1 MPLPENISAVIFDMD
16 GTLIDSLGVWA
27 DSDRIFAEEL
37 GLKYDTSISA
47 AMKKM
52 HYVSACEY
60 LKEYYALD
68 MSAEEIGARIME
80 IVREK
85 YLHEVPLKP
94 FAVDL
99 IKSLQ
104 SRGVKMCV
112 ATSND
117 KSLAEGALK
126 NLGIYNMLE
135 FVITSDEV
143 GVGKES
149 PVIFTR
155 AAEMMGAAPQNTAV
169 FEDSV
174 HAAES
179 ASMAGFFTV
188 GVYDDKFGCEFED
201 MKCTADMTVKSFGEL
216 M

>member
-1 MPLPENISAVIFDMD
+1 MPLPENIAAVIFDMD

-37 GLKYDTSISA
+37 GLSYDAKISA

-85 YLHEVPLKP
+85 YLHEIPLKP
-94 FAVDL
+94 CVLDVMRAL
-99 IKSLQ
+99 R
-104 SRGVKMCV
+104 SRGVRMCV

-126 NLGIYNMLE
+126 NLGIYDMLE

-149 PVIFTR
+149 PLIFTR
-155 AAEMMGAAPQNTAV
+155 AAEMMCTAPQNTAV

-179 ASMAGFFTV
+179 AAAAGFFTV
-188 GVYDDKFGCEFED
+188 GIYDGKYNNEFEE
-201 MKCTADMTVKSFGEL
+201 MKRTADITIKSFGEL

>member
-1 MPLPENISAVIFDMD
+1 MPLPENIAAVIFDMD

-27 DSDRIFAEEL
+27 ESDRIFAEEL
-37 GLKYDTSISA
+37 GLPYDASISA

-68 MSAEEIGARIME
+68 MSAVEIGARIME

-94 FAVDL
+94 HVSDF

-117 KSLAEGALK
+117 KALAEGALK
-126 NLGIYNMLE
+126 NLGIYDIME
-135 FVITSDEV
+135 FVVTSDEV

-155 AAEMMGAAPQNTAV
+155 AAELMSVSPENTAV
-169 FEDSV
+169 FEDSA

-179 ASMAGFFTV
+179 ASKAGFFTV
-188 GVYDDKFGCEFED
+188 GVYDDKFGGEFEE
-201 MKCTADMTVKSFGEL
+201 MKRTADMTVKSFGEL

>member
-37 GLKYDTSISA
+37 GLSYDAKISA

-85 YLHEVPLKP
+85 YLHEIPLKP
-94 FAVDL
+94 HVLDVMRAL
-99 IKSLQ
+99 R

-126 NLGIYNMLE
+126 NLGIYDMLE

-149 PVIFTR
+149 PLIFTR
-155 AAEMMGAAPQNTAV
+155 AAEMMSAAPQNTAV

-179 ASMAGFFTV
+179 ASKAGFFTV
-188 GVYDDKFGCEFED
+188 GIYDGKYNNEFEE
-201 MKCTADMTVKSFGEL
+201 MKRTADMTVKNFGEL

>member
-37 GLKYDTSISA
+37 GLSYDAKISV

-52 HYVSACEY
+52 HYISACEY

-85 YLHEVPLKP
+85 YLHEIPLKP
-94 FAVDL
+94 HVLDVMRAL
-99 IKSLQ
+99 R
-104 SRGVKMCV
+104 SRGVRMCV

-126 NLGIYNMLE
+126 NLGIYDMLE

-149 PVIFTR
+149 PLIFTR
-155 AAEMMGAAPQNTAV
+155 AAEMMGAAPHDTAV

-179 ASMAGFFTV
+179 AAAAGFFTV
-188 GVYDDKFGCEFED
+188 GIYDGKYNNEFEE
-201 MKCTADMTVKSFGEL
+201 MKRTADMTIKSFEEL

>member
-37 GLKYDTSISA
+37 GLSYDAKISV

-52 HYVSACEY
+52 HYISACEY

-85 YLHEVPLKP
+85 YLHEIPLKP
-94 FAVDL
+94 YVLDVMRE
-99 IKSLQ
+99 LQ

-126 NLGIYNMLE
+126 NLGIYDMLE

-149 PVIFTR
+149 PLIFTR
-155 AAEMMGAAPQNTAV
+155 AAEMMSAAPQNTAV

-179 ASMAGFFTV
+179 SVAAGFFTV
-188 GVYDDKFGCEFED
+188 GIYDGKYNNEFEE
-201 MKCTADMTVKSFGEL
+201 MKRTADMTVKSFGEL

>member
-1 MPLPENISAVIFDMD
+1 MPLPENIAAVIFDMD

-37 GLKYDTSISA
+37 GLSYDAKISA

-85 YLHEVPLKP
+85 YLHEIPLKP
-94 FAVDL
+94 YVLDVMRAL
-99 IKSLQ
+99 R
-104 SRGVKMCV
+104 SRGVRMCV

-126 NLGIYNMLE
+126 NLGIYDMLE

-149 PVIFTR
+149 PLIFTR
-155 AAEMMGAAPQNTAV
+155 AAEMMSAAPHDTAV

-179 ASMAGFFTV
+179 AAAAGFFTV
-188 GVYDDKFGCEFED
+188 GIYDGKYNNEFEE
-201 MKCTADMTVKSFGEL
+201 MKRTADMTVKSFGEL

>member
-1 MPLPENISAVIFDMD
+1 MPLPNNITAVIFDMD

-37 GLKYDTSISA
+37 GLSYDAKISA

-85 YLHEVPLKP
+85 YLHEIPLKP
-94 FAVDL
+94 YVLDVMRDL
-99 IKSLQ
+99 R

-112 ATSND
+112 ATSID

-126 NLGIYNMLE
+126 NLGIYDMLE

-149 PVIFTR
+149 PLIFTR
-155 AAEMMGAAPQNTAV
+155 AAEMMCAAPQNTAV

-179 ASMAGFFTV
+179 AAAAGFFTV
-188 GVYDDKFGCEFED
+188 GIYDGKYNNEFEE
-201 MKCTADMTVKSFGEL
+201 MKRTADMTVKSFGEL

>member
-1 MPLPENISAVIFDMD
+1 MPLPNNITAVIFDMD

-37 GLKYDTSISA
+37 GLSYDAKISA

-60 LKEYYALD
+60 LKEYYALE

-85 YLHEVPLKP
+85 YLHEIPLKP
-94 FAVDL
+94 YVLDVMRAL
-99 IKSLQ
+99 R

-126 NLGIYNMLE
+126 NLGIYDMLE

-149 PVIFTR
+149 PLIFTR
-155 AAEMMGAAPQNTAV
+155 AAEMMCAAPQNTAV

-179 ASMAGFFTV
+179 AAAAGFFTV
-188 GVYDDKFGCEFED
+188 GIYDGKYNNEFEE
-201 MKCTADMTVKSFGEL
+201 MKRTADMTVKSFGEL

>member
-1 MPLPENISAVIFDMD
+1 MPLPENIAAVIFDMD

-37 GLKYDTSISA
+37 GLSYDAKISA

-85 YLHEVPLKP
+85 YLHEIPLKP
-94 FAVDL
+94 YVLDVMRAL
-99 IKSLQ
+99 R

-126 NLGIYNMLE
+126 NLGIYDMLE

-149 PVIFTR
+149 PLIFTR
-155 AAEMMGAAPQNTAV
+155 AAEMMCVSPQNTAV

-179 ASMAGFFTV
+179 AAAAGFFTV
-188 GVYDDKFGCEFED
+188 GIYDGKYNNEFEE
-201 MKCTADMTVKSFGEL
+201 MKRTADMTVKSFGEL

>member
-1 MPLPENISAVIFDMD
+1 MPLPENIAAVIFDMD

-37 GLKYDTSISA
+37 GLSYDAKISA

-85 YLHEVPLKP
+85 YLHEIPLKP
-94 FAVDL
+94 YVLDVMWAL
-99 IKSLQ
+99 R

-126 NLGIYNMLE
+126 NLGIYDMLE

-149 PVIFTR
+149 PLIFTR
-155 AAEMMGAAPQNTAV
+155 AAEMMSAAPQNTAV

-179 ASMAGFFTV
+179 AAAAGFFTV
-188 GVYDDKFGCEFED
+188 GIYDGKYNNEFEE
-201 MKCTADMTVKSFGEL
+201 MKRTADMIVKSFWEL